1 MRWDARYLPVF
12 CSYGIETILAYA
24 RKSSLRFLLNRL
36 GWAFFWRVSV
46 AAVAPFGTA
55 AIAACASSVFPPSFI
70 SGGKARMGTGD
81 GFSRSVLPELGGR
94 ASQDPIMQGAAGPY
108 RDCCLARPPSVYT
121 TLRLAYTR
129 IPRLRISEGWIQQ
142 PRGKIAPCPKAERG
156 CRALY
161 IGSSGEGAASARSVV
176 AVLPTAGGGGAHP
189 CVAALFTG
197 CSQARPHRLPIE
209 GALSPT
215 KAFPVCFVF
224 VLSRGGEPS
233 HAILA
238 RLSKCDD
245 RASTRLPSP
254 SERGA

>member
-1 MRWDARYLPVF
+1 M
-12 CSYGIETILAYA
+12 
-24 RKSSLRFLLNRL
+24 
-36 GWAFFWRVSV
+36 VS
-46 AAVAPFGTA
+46 GE
-55 AIAACASSVFPPSFI
+55 SRI
-70 SGGKARMGTGD
+70 SGGKARTGTGD
-81 GFSRSVLPELGGR
+81 SISRSVLPELGVR
-94 ASQDPIMQGAAGPY
+94 ASQDPIMHGGGGSISGLLPS
-108 RDCCLARPPSVYT
+108 PSSSVYT
-121 TLRLAYTR
+121 TLRFMYTQ

-142 PRGKIAPCPKAERG
+142 PRGKIAPCPKAGRG

-176 AVLPTAGGGGAHP
+176 AVLSAAGDGRVHP
-189 CVAALFTG
+189 CVAVLFTG
-197 CSQARPHRLPIE
+197 CSQARPHRLPVE